1 MDTIVFAWIQ
11 LYPCECQRFRYA
23 HGMINNPELLKSI
36 AYIIEKIREEKGMS
50 KSLLA
55 DCADIQRCYLRQ
67 IEQAKKNPS
76 VAVLFSICEALD
88 IHPVDFFRMVTD
100 EMEKMKRDS

>member
-1 MDTIVFAWIQ
+1 
-11 LYPCECQRFRYA
+11 
-23 HGMINNPELLKSI
+23 MINNPDLSKSI
-36 AYIIEKIREEKGMS
+36 AYVIERIREEKGMS

-76 VAVLFSICEALD
+76 VGVLFSICEALEV
-88 IHPVDFFRMVTD
+88 HPVDFFRMVTD
-100 EMEKMKRDS
+100 EMEKMKHEDK